1 MSFPIPTPNV
11 LDRSRGHMVL
21 QYINDP
27 NILGYRLRVAD
38 NLDNAYG
45 AANGVPGAGT
55 FALTALDANRD
66 TIRVTKTIR
75 LRRTALSGDIVR
87 GQTRMVFD
95 PNEFFGANPV
105 VPPDTSLWFVRTQ
118 VRTVASPA
126 FPVGAD
132 NTNQSIINI
141 VQDPE
146 FFSVPRPAL
155 TLYGTAPAIGAVP
168 GLPAP
173 PQPTVFGVP
182 AFADAMVVTNH
193 GAAPLY
199 FAAALDQPLM
209 QIDPG
214 TNISHASG
222 MKDEIVLCG
231 GGAITE
237 FSVLLSTV
245 TGMR

>member
-1 MSFPIPTPNV
+1 
-11 LDRSRGHMVL
+11 
-21 QYINDP
+21 
-27 NILGYRLRVAD
+27 
-38 NLDNAYG
+38 
-45 AANGVPGAGT
+45 
-55 FALTALDANRD
+55 
-66 TIRVTKTIR
+66 
-75 LRRTALSGDIVR
+75 
-87 GQTRMVFD
+87 MVFD
-95 PNEFFGANPV
+95 PGEFFGASPV
-105 VPPDTSLWFVRTQ
+105 VPPDSSLWFVRTQ
-118 VRTVASPA
+118 IRTVASPT

-132 NTNQSIINI
+132 NTNQSIISI

-173 PQPTVFGVP
+173 PQAMVFGVP

-199 FAAALDQPLM
+199 FGAALDQPLM
-209 QIDPG
+209 QIDAG

-222 MKDEIVLCG
+222 MKDEIVICAA
-231 GGAITE
+231 GANPQ